1 MGLLFKIVIISI
13 VLLWVVTKVGG
24 FIFRNVY
31 WLLGNEAVRR
41 QQQGQP
47 QPNGRRPYRN
57 PGNIRV
63 DHVREPNG
71 QGRSTGRP
79 DGEYVDYE
87 EVK

>member
-1 MGLLFKIVIISI
+1 VGLLFKIVIISI
-13 VLLWVVTKVGG
+13 VLLYIVTKVGG

-41 QQQGQP
+41 QQQDQAKANP
-47 QPNGRRPYRN
+47 RRPFRTH
-57 PGNIRV
+57 GNVRV
-63 DHVREPNG
+63 DPVQGPNG
-71 QGRSTGRP
+71 QRRR

>member
-13 VLLWVVTKVGG
+13 VLLYIVTKVGG

-41 QQQGQP
+41 QQEEAKASP
-47 QPNGRRPYRN
+47 RRPFRN
-57 PGNIRV
+57 SGNVRV
-63 DHVREPNG
+63 EPPVREPKA
-71 QGRSTGRP
+71 QGRP

>member
-13 VLLWVVTKVGG
+13 VLLYIVTKVGG

-31 WLLGNEAVRR
+31 WLLGNEAVR
-41 QQQGQP
+41 QQQQDQAKANPG
-47 QPNGRRPYRN
+47 RPYRSR
-57 PGNIRV
+57 GNVRV
-63 DHVREPNG
+63 EPVREPKA
-71 QGRSTGRP
+71 QGRP

>member
-1 MGLLFKIVIISI
+1 VGLLFKIVIISI
-13 VLLWVVTKVGG
+13 VLLYIVTKVGG

-41 QQQGQP
+41 QQDQAKANP
-47 QPNGRRPYRN
+47 RRPFRTQ
-57 PGNIRV
+57 GNVRV
-63 DHVREPNG
+63 DHGQAPNG
-71 QGRSTGRP
+71 QRRH

>member
-1 MGLLFKIVIISI
+1 MGLLFKIIIISI

-41 QQQGQP
+41 QQGQP
-47 QPNGRRPYRN
+47 QSNGRRPYRSH
-57 PGNIRV
+57 GNIRV
-63 DHVREPNG
+63 EPNG

>member
-13 VLLWVVTKVGG
+13 VLLYIVTKVGG

-41 QQQGQP
+41 QQEEAKASP
-47 QPNGRRPYRN
+47 RRPFRN
-57 PGNIRV
+57 SGNVRV
-63 DHVREPNG
+63 EPVREPKA
-71 QGRSTGRP
+71 QGRH

>member
-13 VLLWVVTKVGG
+13 VLLYIVTKVGG

-41 QQQGQP
+41 QQEEAKAGP
-47 QPNGRRPYRN
+47 RRPFRTS
-57 PGNIRV
+57 GNVRV
-63 DHVREPNG
+63 EPVREPKA
-71 QGRSTGRP
+71 QGRH

>member
-13 VLLWVVTKVGG
+13 VLLYIVTKVGG

-41 QQQGQP
+41 QQDQP
-47 QPNGRRPYRN
+47 KANPCRPFRTH
-57 PGNIRV
+57 GNVRV
-63 DHVREPNG
+63 DPVQEPNG
-71 QGRSTGRP
+71 QGRQAGRR

>member
-1 MGLLFKIVIISI
+1 MGLLFKIIIISI

-41 QQQGQP
+41 QQGQP
-47 QPNGRRPYRN
+47 QSNGRRQYRN
-57 PGNIRV
+57 HGNIRV

>member
-1 MGLLFKIVIISI
+1 MGLLFKIIIISI

-47 QPNGRRPYRN
+47 QPNPRRPYRSQ
-57 PGNIRV
+57 GNIRV

>member
-1 MGLLFKIVIISI
+1 VGLLFKIIIISI

-41 QQQGQP
+41 QQGQP

-57 PGNIRV
+57 AGNIRV

-71 QGRSTGRP
+71 SGRSTGRP

>member
-1 MGLLFKIVIISI
+1 MGLLFKIIIISI

-41 QQQGQP
+41 QQQGQS
-47 QPNGRRPYRN
+47 QPNPRRPYRN
-57 PGNIRV
+57 AGNIRV
-63 DHVREPNG
+63 DPVREPNG
-71 QGRSTGRP
+71 PGRSTGRP

>member
-13 VLLWVVTKVGG
+13 VLLYIVTKVGG

-41 QQQGQP
+41 QQDQAKANP
-47 QPNGRRPYRN
+47 RPFRTH
-57 PGNIRV
+57 GNVRV
-63 DHVREPNG
+63 DPVQEPNG
-71 QGRSTGRP
+71 QRRR

>member
-1 MGLLFKIVIISI
+1 VGLLFKIVIISI
-13 VLLWVVTKVGG
+13 VLLYIVTKVGG

-41 QQQGQP
+41 QQEQAKANP
-47 QPNGRRPYRN
+47 RRSYRN
-57 PGNIRV
+57 RGNVRV
-63 DHVREPNG
+63 DYAQEPNG
-71 QGRSTGRP
+71 QRRPAGRH